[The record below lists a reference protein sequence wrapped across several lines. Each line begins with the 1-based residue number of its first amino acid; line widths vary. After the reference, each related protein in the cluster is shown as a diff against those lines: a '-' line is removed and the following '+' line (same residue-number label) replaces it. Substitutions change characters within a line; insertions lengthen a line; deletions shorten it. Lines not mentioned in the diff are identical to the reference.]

1 VSGIVGL
8 GLDLVEISRIRA
20 ALDRHGERFLARIAG
35 EHEGRLA
42 EAHRGSAFAE
52 HVAGLFA
59 AKEAVLKALGTGAAV
74 GAALRDVIV
83 ERGEHGQPT
92 VRLVGGAARHAEA
105 RGVAHVH
112 LSITH
117 ERGHAAAVAILERAG
132 ERT

>member
-1 VSGIVGL
+1 VSAILGL

-35 EHEGRLA
+35 EYEGRLA
-42 EAHRGSAFAE
+42 DAQRGTAFAE

-83 ERGEHGQPT
+83 ERGAHGQPT
-92 VRLVGGAARHAEA
+92 VRLVGGAARHAEE
-105 RGVAHVH
+105 RGVARIH

-117 ERGHAAAVAILERAG
+117 ERGHAAAVAILESGAPRS
-132 ERT
+132 